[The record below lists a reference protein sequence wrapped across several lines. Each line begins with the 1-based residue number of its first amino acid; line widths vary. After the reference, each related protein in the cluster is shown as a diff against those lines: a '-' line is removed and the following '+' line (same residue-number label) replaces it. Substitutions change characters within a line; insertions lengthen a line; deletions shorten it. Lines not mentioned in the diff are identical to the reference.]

1 MGGILV
7 ALQALASHRRAVA
20 LEETSNAQVQAN
32 QNVVQGQLQE
42 RFKNAIEHLGDKSS
56 SVCLGG
62 AYELF
67 QLARDTKDL
76 RQTVFNILC
85 AHIRQTTSEDEYIK
99 KYVSKPSQE
108 IQSLLTM
115 LFVEKH
121 EIFKGYSASLQGSCL
136 NKTNLQ
142 EARLE
147 NANLEGAL
155 LQQANLHQAKLQG
168 SRLMNTNLRGAVIA
182 RADLSGAIIL
192 TSHMQQTILV
202 KSILRGTTII
212 GTRMQLANLCETQ
225 WQGAV
230 IQDAQMQ
237 EAQLTNAKLQG
248 IKSKGVTGN
257 SGDSISTKFVDVI
270 KASIGKESELSAVI
284 FQGGVSK
291 DELEALVAGLSE
303 KDAAQIRTRLAP
315 HINKAKSHKLPE
327 DSGAVT
333 GSYSNEEAEQ
343 WIAEYP
349 LAEKVNVY

>member
-1 MGGILV
+1 
-7 ALQALASHRRAVA
+7 
-20 LEETSNAQVQAN
+20 
-32 QNVVQGQLQE
+32 
-42 RFKNAIEHLGDKSS
+42 
-56 SVCLGG
+56 
-62 AYELF
+62 
-67 QLARDTKDL
+67 
-76 RQTVFNILC
+76 
-85 AHIRQTTSEDEYIK
+85 
-99 KYVSKPSQE
+99 
-108 IQSLLTM
+108 M

-121 EIFKGYSASLQGSCL
+121 EIFKGCSASLQGSCL

-168 SRLMNTNLRGAVIA
+168 SRLMNTNLRRAVIA
-182 RADLSGAIIL
+182 RADLSGALIL
-192 TSHMQQTILV
+192 TSHLQQTILF

-212 GTRMQLANLCETQ
+212 GSKMQLADLRETQ

-237 EAQLTNAKLQG
+237 EAQLTKAILQG
-248 IKSKGVTGN
+248 IKSKGVTGK
-257 SGDSISTKFVDVI
+257 SGDSITTKFVDVI

-284 FQGGVSK
+284 FQGGFTK

-303 KDAAQIRTRLAP
+303 KDAAQIRTRLVP

-333 GSYSNEEAEQ
+333 GSYSKEEAEE
-343 WIAEYP
+343 WIAVYP
-349 LAEKVNVY
+349 LVEKVNVY